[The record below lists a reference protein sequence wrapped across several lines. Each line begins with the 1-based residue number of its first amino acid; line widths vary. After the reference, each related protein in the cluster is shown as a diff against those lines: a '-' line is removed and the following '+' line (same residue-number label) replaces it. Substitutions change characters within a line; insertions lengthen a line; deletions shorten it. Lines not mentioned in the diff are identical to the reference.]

1 MSLWKKITGEL
12 VDIIEWLDNT
22 NDTMVY
28 RFERYQN
35 EIKYGAKLVVREGQS
50 AAFINEGKLAD
61 VYGPGTYTLTTQNM
75 PILATLKGWKY
86 GFESP
91 FKAEVYF
98 ASTRLFTGLKWGTK
112 NPIMMRDPEFGPVRI
127 RAFGSYIIR
136 VKKVDVVIKE
146 LSGTDGRF
154 TTGEISDQLRDYIV
168 SRFAD
173 ITGQSK
179 IAVLDMAANYEQFA
193 NFVTEK
199 LKPDFE
205 RYGLELDKLLIEN
218 VSLPAE
224 VEQVLDKRTSM
235 GIIGD
240 KLGAYTQY
248 QTATAIP
255 DAAKN
260 PGGLAAA
267 GAGLG
272 LGMGMAGQVSQAL
285 TQGMQPQQA
294 PAPATAPAPA
304 GAVPPPLPTAAQW
317 YLGVNGQQL
326 GPFDEAGLRAQASSG
341 ALNTQ
346 TLVWKAGMPGWVSAS
361 QTPDVA
367 KILVSVPPPLP
378 PK

>member
-1 MSLWKKITGEL
+1 MSFWQKITGEF

-22 NDTMVY
+22 NDTMIY

-75 PILATLKGWKY
+75 PILATLRGWKY
-86 GFESP
+86 GFNSP

-98 ASTRLFTGLKWGTK
+98 ASTRLFTDLKWGTK
-112 NPIMMRDPEFGPVRI
+112 NPIVMRDPEFGPVRI

-136 VKKVDVVIKE
+136 VQKVDTMIKQ

-154 TTGEISDQLRDYIV
+154 TTAEVSEQLRNYIV

-173 ITGQSK
+173 ISGQSK
-179 IAVLDMAANYEQFA
+179 LSVLDMAANYEQFA
-193 NFVTEK
+193 TFVTDK
-199 LKPDFE
+199 IRPDFE

-218 VSLPAE
+218 ISLPPE
-224 VEQVLDKRTSM
+224 VEAVLDKRTSM

-248 QTATAIP
+248 QVATAIP

-272 LGMGMAGQVSQAL
+272 LGMGMAGQVAQAL
-285 TQGMQPQQA
+285 NQGMAPQPPAPAQQA
-294 PAPATAPAPA
+294 P
-304 GAVPPPLPTAAQW
+304 AVPPPLPATQVQFFIA
-317 YLGVNGQQL
+317 LNGQQA
-326 GPFDEAGLRAQASSG
+326 GPFDDAALKAQAMAG
-341 ALNTQ
+341 ALTTQ
-346 TLVWKAGMPGWVSAS
+346 TLVWRPGMTGWLPAS
-361 QTPDVA
+361 QVPEVA
-367 KILVSVPPPLP
+367 RILTQVPPPLP
-378 PK
+378 PTL

>member
-1 MSLWKKITGEL
+1 MSLWKKLTGEL

-22 NDTMVY
+22 NDTMIY

-98 ASTRLFTGLKWGTK
+98 ASTRLFTDLKWGTK

-136 VKKVDVVIKE
+136 VKKVDVMIKE

-154 TTGEISDQLRDYIV
+154 TTGEVSEQLRNYIV

-173 ITGQSK
+173 IAGQSK
-179 IAVLDMAANYEQFA
+179 LSVLDMAANYEQFA
-193 NFVTEK
+193 GYVTDK
-199 LKPDFE
+199 IKPDFE
-205 RYGLELDKLLIEN
+205 RYGLELDKLLLEN
-218 VSLPAE
+218 VSLPPE

-248 QTATAIP
+248 QVATSIP
-255 DAAKN
+255 DAAAN

-267 GAGLG
+267 GAGIG

-285 TQGMQPQQA
+285 TQGMAQPPAA
-294 PAPATAPAPA
+294 PAP
-304 GAVPPPLPTAAQW
+304 GAVPPPLPTAAQ
-317 YLGVNGQQL
+317 YYIGVNGQQL

-341 ALNTQ
+341 ALTTQ
-346 TLVWKAGMPGWVSAS
+346 TLVWKAGMAGWVPAS
-361 QTPDVA
+361 QAPEVA

-378 PK
+378 PRA